1 MADEKDVF
9 LNGEA
14 DSWFSRN
21 KDALA
26 RNGEVSYGT
35 KLLLEFLKGPVE
47 SFGMN
52 NLRSIEN

>member
-1 MADEKDVF
+1 MVRWEESTVMADEKDVF

-35 KLLLEFLKGPVE
+35 ELLLEFLKG
-47 SFGMN
+47 
-52 NLRSIEN
+52 